1 MGGVGKGG
9 KGSSDVNMMLIC
21 QVHIYIKEKS
31 PSLPEFGK
39 SLRAEE

>member
-9 KGSSDVNMMLIC
+9 KGSSDVNMILVC

-31 PSLPEFGK
+31 TSLPEFG
-39 SLRAEE
+39 SSQRAEE